1 MDNENG
7 CATQCEAPTPLNA
20 PIGRGGL
27 VAPAP
32 EHYEVNI
39 RKVENGFVLQFGC
52 KTFVA
57 QNWEEASTG
66 IAEYW
71 KDPRGAQK
79 KYSR

>member
-1 MDNENG
+1 MNNENS
-7 CATQCEAPTPLNA
+7 CPPQREVSVQ
-20 PIGRGGL
+20 RDFFD
-27 VAPAP
+27 
-32 EHYEVNI
+32 VNI

-71 KDPRGAQK
+71 KDPRGTQK